1 MSNHYAQPTLVAP
14 PPPLAIPQG
23 VYFGI
28 DQQYYEPKEANVTKD
43 RVLKRPGTNVQL
55 RRDFVAPTQP
65 ISLDTGSLKTN
76 YGSYIFQLRTGT
88 DAAHPANTK
97 TAPVEV
103 MFR

>member
-14 PPPLAIPQG
+14 PTPLAIPQG

-28 DQQYYEPKEANVTKD
+28 DQKYYEPQEANITKE
-43 RVLKRPGTNVQL
+43 RVLKRHGTNVQL
-55 RRDFVAPTQP
+55 RRDFVAATPP
-65 ISLDTGSLKTN
+65 LSLDTGSLKTN
-76 YGSYIFQLRTGT
+76 YMSYLYQSRTGY
-88 DAAHPANTK
+88 DSAHPADVK